1 MSTSSTRSGW
11 RKAALALVSAAAI
24 VVSAIGLSSPAQ
36 ADDPPVGAFT
46 AVVTGPTA
54 GVVGV
59 PVTMGLQV
67 TGAFPPGGSFS
78 VIPSGSNSGGASSIS
93 VPVASSGSNNSF
105 TFVPPHVG
113 TFTFAVSG
121 VASTTSVSM
130 QVQPVTVNVAVTAPQ
145 TLQVGQTATIS
156 ATVTPTTG
164 ILAPLGQIQF
174 AIVGSGNVGQPVW
187 LNGNSPSTASIPWT
201 PANLGQVQLTAT
213 YIPNRINGFP
223 DTSCAN
229 SNCTSPV
236 DTIQITSSGVNVYL
250 ANPPQFFSGVANTI
264 TAVISVVPPSGSVT
278 FAANG
283 QVFASNV
290 AVQANGRAS
299 APWTPA
305 AAGNFTISANW
316 VGNNGVTGG
325 SQENVTVS
333 AGTGQVDSIVLT
345 PAGQASWA
353 PNGTYQVANGA
364 TVTFSAATSSGAA
377 VTISDKGPCN
387 ISGLSLTADQGNGGC
402 ILTASSPGG
411 NGFGPNSVSYNISLV
426 PGTQVPSFTP
436 PASGRFR
443 SGRVLVLESAT
454 QQDTNAGQQI
464 NWRVRPNSRSVCR
477 VQFPNNGSVTL
488 RLTGRG
494 ACNVVGRAAAVPG
507 EWNALNLT
515 RHYRSR

>member
-1 MSTSSTRSGW
+1 MSTSESRSGW
-11 RKAALALVSAAAI
+11 RRAALALVSATAI
-24 VVSAIGLSSPAQ
+24 AIGTVGLSAPAH
-36 ADDPPVGAFT
+36 ADDPIGAST
-46 AVVTGPTA
+46 ATITGPNA

-67 TGAFPPGGSFS
+67 SGTFTPGSTFT
-78 VIPSGSNSGGASSIS
+78 VTPSGSNSGGAGTIS
-93 VPVASSGSNNSF
+93 VPNVTAGTTASF

-121 VASTTSVSM
+121 TSSVSSPSM
-130 QVQPVTVNVAVTAPQ
+130 LVQPVSVNVSVSAPS
-145 TLQVGQTATIS
+145 TLQVGQAATIS

-174 AIVGSGNVGQPVW
+174 AIVGSGNVGQPVF
-187 LNGNSPSTASIPWT
+187 LSGNSPSVASIQWT
-201 PANLGQVQLTAT
+201 PANLGQVQFTAT
-213 YIPNRINGFP
+213 YIPNRINGFS
-223 DTSCAN
+223 DTSCVN

-250 ANPPQFFSGVANTI
+250 TNPPQFFSGVANTI
-264 TAVISVVPPSGSVT
+264 TAVVSVVPPSGSVT
-278 FAANG
+278 FSANG

-305 AAGNFTISANW
+305 AAGTFTINANW

-325 SQENVTVS
+325 SQESVTVS
-333 AGTGQVDSIVLT
+333 AGSGQVDSIVLT
-345 PAGQASWA
+345 PTGQASWS
-353 PNGTYQVANGA
+353 PNGTYQVANG
-364 TVTFSAATSSGAA
+364 VTLTFTGATSSGAP
-377 VTISDKGPCN
+377 VTIADKGPCN
-387 ISGLSLTADQGNGGC
+387 VSGLSVTADQGNGGC

-411 NGFGPNSVSYNISLV
+411 NGFAPNSVSYNISLV

-436 PASGRFR
+436 PASGRYR

-507 EWNALNLT
+507 QWNALNLT
-515 RHYRSR
+515 RQYQSR

>member
-1 MSTSSTRSGW
+1 MSASTTRSGW

-24 VVSAIGLSSPAQ
+24 AVSTVGLTTPAH
-36 ADDPPVGAFT
+36 AGLVGDET
-46 AVVTGPTA
+46 ATVTGPTA

-67 TGAFPPGGSFS
+67 TGSFTPGTTFS
-78 VIPSGSNSGGASSIS
+78 VVPSGSNSGGATAIS
-93 VPVASSGSNNSF
+93 VPNVTAGSTATF

-113 TFTFAVSG
+113 TFRFTVTGVST
-121 VASTTSVSM
+121 VTSVAM
-130 QVQPVTVNVAVTAPQ
+130 LVQPVSVNVAVTAPQ
-145 TLQVGQTATIS
+145 TLQVGQGATIS

-174 AIVGSGNVGQPVW
+174 AIVGSGNVGSPVW
-187 LNGNSPSTASIPWT
+187 LNGSSPSTASIPWT
-201 PANLGQVQLTAT
+201 PANLGQVQFTAT
-213 YIPNRINGFP
+213 YIPNLINGFP

-290 AVQANGRAS
+290 AVQSNGRAS

-305 AAGNFTISANW
+305 SAGNFTISANW

-353 PNGTYQVANGA
+353 PNGTYQVANGT
-364 TVTFSAATSSGAA
+364 TVTFSGATSSGAA

-387 ISGLSLTADQGNGGC
+387 ISGMSLTADQGNGGC

-411 NGFGPNSVSYNISLV
+411 NGFAPNSVSYNISLV

-436 PASGRFR
+436 PASGRYR
-443 SGRVLVLESAT
+443 SGRVLILESAT